1 MLGNGTKVSSDHT
14 KSNLWIDD
22 FQNFGSIT
30 DCVVESGVLDE
41 SKFNPNPVYRDT
53 ITVNTDEFVVVQVA
67 ANNPGVW
74 RWHCHVNIHH
84 RSGMAMLLDVGGD
97 TAVEAVR
104 ATPAS
109 ANLCPIQPGS
119 AAETDFT
126 ATENE
131 PSASGTV
138 NTDSTS
144 EVVNSADAGETGDAS
159 TEDADE
165 SNSSM
170 LSFTWAMMCGFILVS
185 ALY

>member
-1 MLGNGTKVSSDHT
+1 
-14 KSNLWIDD
+14 
-22 FQNFGSIT
+22 
-30 DCVVESGVLDE
+30 
-41 SKFNPNPVYRDT
+41 VYRDT

-119 AAETDFT
+119 AAETDSS

-144 EVVNSADAGETGDAS
+144 EVVDSADAGDTDTGSADTDSADAI
-159 TEDADE
+159 TEDADA
-165 SNSSM
+165 SSSSM
-170 LSFTWAMMCGFILVS
+170 LSFTWSVMCGIVLVY
-185 ALY
+185 AWY